1 MCSTSSIVFI
11 ANEAEGLCTVDS
23 LQLRSSC
30 CQWGSRTERRE
41 AAHPGAMFTG
51 CTTSG
56 VCPQV
61 CLISINI
68 YAFLNFFPTCKGVIY
83 VWSVIY
89 LLFILDEES
98 SAWFLCWFLDQG
110 LAWPRRASSIHGLT
124 VHPTT
129 THHLLFNISLHCWKS
144 LHIYE
149 HTNKGLSITY
159 YYLYWF

>member
-1 MCSTSSIVFI
+1 MFI
-11 ANEAEGLCTVDS
+11 ANEAEGLCTTGFFPARVIFLSAPQARCEQKEDA
-23 LQLRSSC
+23 RS
-30 CQWGSRTERRE
+30 
-41 AAHPGAMFTG
+41 GATLTG

-68 YAFLNFFPTCKGVIY
+68 YAFLNFFPMCKGVIY

-110 LAWPRRASSIHGLT
+110 L
-124 VHPTT
+124 V
-129 THHLLFNISLHCWKS
+129 
-144 LHIYE
+144 
-149 HTNKGLSITY
+149 
-159 YYLYWF
+159 

>member
-11 ANEAEGLCTVDS
+11 ANEAEGRCTV
-23 LQLRSSC
+23 
-30 CQWGSRTERRE
+30 GSPAAEANLVSTPQGRCGQERG
-41 AAHPGAMFTG
+41 AHLGAMLTG

-110 LAWPRRASSIHGLT
+110 LLRPRRANSTRGLT
-124 VHPTT
+124 ANPTT
-129 THHLLFNISLHCWKS
+129 TRHLSQH
-144 LHIYE
+144 
-149 HTNKGLSITY
+149 LSPLLEIFTC
-159 YYLYWF
+159 L